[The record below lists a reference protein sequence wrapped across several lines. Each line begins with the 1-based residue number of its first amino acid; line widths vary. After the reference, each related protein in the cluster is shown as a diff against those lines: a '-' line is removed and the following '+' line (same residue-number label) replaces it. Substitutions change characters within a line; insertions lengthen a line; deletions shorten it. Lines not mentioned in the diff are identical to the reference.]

1 MEIDRIDDALVR
13 RVSTL
18 FVPTSDCKSAV
29 EPFDI
34 LLAAGAAVGG
44 LCLLI
49 CGESGVGKST
59 LIRWLTKNL
68 KDVKT
73 DTGWSRPAI
82 FVEVPSSPT
91 AIAVCEALLDA
102 LGDPRPSAGTRPQKF
117 RRLREKLA
125 EQKVR
130 LLVLDD
136 LQHVFDRDSE
146 RILFDA
152 SEGIKQ
158 ILVEHPMSIL
168 CAGLVDASKVVDSN
182 EQLKRRHMAT
192 VQLRRFDWTNMRS
205 RSSFIAVLSAVA
217 KAMDDF
223 EFPDLEDES
232 VAVRFYL
239 GSGGIMDFIFKIFL
253 LATWFS
259 MKAKKTTVGMKEFS
273 KAWRIGLLHSAGQD
287 DPFTIEL
294 GDEAN
299 LASRV
304 EKAKQINLPSP
315 RQPKKKRASSRLRE
329 TGL

>member
-1 MEIDRIDDALVR
+1 METDRIDDALVR
-13 RVSTL
+13 RVSTM

-29 EPFDI
+29 EPFDV

-68 KDVKT
+68 RSVKT
-73 DTGWSRPAI
+73 DAGWSRPAI
-82 FVEVPSSPT
+82 FVEVPASPT

-125 EQKVR
+125 EQQVR

-136 LQHVFDRDSE
+136 LQHVFDRESE
-146 RILFDA
+146 RVLFDA

-168 CAGLVDASKVVDSN
+168 CAGLADASKVVESN

-192 VQLRRFDWTNMRS
+192 VHLRRFDWNSARS
-205 RSSFIAVLSAVA
+205 RSSFVAVLSAVVQA
-217 KAMDDF
+217 LGDF
-223 EFPDLEDES
+223 EFPDLEDEG

-253 LATWFS
+253 LATWFA
-259 MKAKKTTVGMKEFS
+259 MKAKKRTVGMREFS
-273 KAWRIGLLHSAGQD
+273 RAWKVGLLHSAGQD
-287 DPFTIEL
+287 DPFTADM
-294 GDEAN
+294 GDEEN
-299 LASRV
+299 LTRWV

-315 RQPKKKRASSRLRE
+315 RQPKKRRASSRLRE